1 MIWKKKAKKWDRLL
15 LLDYKLKTIVPFI
28 NDKEE
33 QLKSIL
39 YINNYIKDNYNK
51 GYIIYNNF
59 KKVGAYI
66 IDDDYLDLLYI
77 EEKYRNKKIGS
88 KILKRLKNFNYV
100 KVRNNNKLALKFY
113 QNNGFIKKSQNK
125 NTIILKK
132 G

>member
-77 EEKYRNKKIGS
+77 DEKYRNKKIGS